1 MKSPSINGSRAF
13 AIFFIIVFS
22 RPIHA
27 RSAGQVIDG
36 QLVSVG
42 KGDSPAQA
50 GD

>member
-1 MKSPSINGSRAF
+1 MESPSINGSRAF

-27 RSAGQVIDG
+27 RSTGQVIDG
-36 QLVSVG
+36 QLINDG
-42 KGDSPAQA
+42 KGNSPPEA